1 MNKFRRI
8 HCNNVSTQQEM
19 DSDVESR
26 ELYPVLEEPEYM
38 DESEEYTLEAT
49 LERIINVANSSSS
62 SSSSMDYYD
71 EPDEGESPAQQ
82 PHHSHH
88 HNNHHRRH
96 DDDKENQQPLIW
108 RGSAKETMT
117 AIAKDRILCRE
128 CFMCHETVFGLDDA
142 FYLICPRCYTYCP
155 PTTNDHNHDDG
166 PTTCDTTSLPSP
178 FGLALGLDIN
188 TLWDCQAEILL
199 LRVAAPTTTT
209 ARRSPGKG
217 RRRRREA
224 TDTAV

>member
-1 MNKFRRI
+1 MNKFRRT
-8 HCNNVSTQQEM
+8 HYNNITTQQEM

-38 DESEEYTLEAT
+38 DESEEYTLEAS
-49 LERIINVANSSSS
+49 LERIIGASS
-62 SSSSMDYYD
+62 SSSSMDYY
-71 EPDEGESPAQQ
+71 EPEEEEESPAQQ
-82 PHHSHH
+82 PQQH
-88 HNNHHRRH
+88 
-96 DDDKENQQPLIW
+96 NQQPMLVW

-155 PTTNDHNHDDG
+155 PTTTNDYYHDDG
-166 PTTCDTTSLPSP
+166 HGPTTTCATTPLY
-178 FGLALGLDIN
+178 GLALGLDLD

-199 LRVAAPTTTT
+199 LRQQRAVASPTVTTTT
-209 ARRSPGKG
+209 ARRSPEKG
-217 RRRRREA
+217 RRRRRNA
-224 TDTAV
+224 AANKVV